1 MPNSASALIK
11 KILAE
16 LYYCSILFIKKI
28 SEESIEFQVCFILGI
43 VAVPIAF
50 TTVFS
55 VTRCK
60 RRQEATERSYSL
72 VNLSHPHSGTLQA
85 PNLHELRFNHVSH
98 IHHQCRSN
106 TLR

>member
-43 VAVPIAF
+43 VAVP
-50 TTVFS
+50 TTAS
-55 VTRCK
+55 N
-60 RRQEATERSYSL
+60 AWSGL
-72 VNLSHPHSGTLQA
+72 VRPGRTWWDTLSASNAWSGLVRPGRTWSDLVG
-85 PNLHELRFNHVSH
+85 HFVS
-98 IHHQCRSN
+98 
-106 TLR
+106 

>member
-60 RRQEATERSYSL
+60 RRQEATER
-72 VNLSHPHSGTLQA
+72 
-85 PNLHELRFNHVSH
+85 
-98 IHHQCRSN
+98 
-106 TLR
+106 